1 MNFSQLVSRGKGRVA
16 AAVVGVLLT
25 LAGCGGG
32 DAVEEFRPERLLAF
46 GDELSVLES
55 DGRKY
60 SVNALTEDDDD
71 DEDAIDC
78 SNSALWIQWLAEDY
92 NFVFPQC
99 NPNDVAAP
107 QGKILATVGAKAD
120 DIKTQVDQF
129 LTGDAFSSRDLVT
142 MMVGGNDVIELF
154 EAYKNDGRTEAD
166 ITAELEARGQRWA
179 EQVNRVA
186 LAGPPVI
193 VSTIADMSLTPY
205 ARAQSSADRALIKR
219 LVAAYNTAMILNII
233 NDGRLIGLIFGDV
246 LSQSI
251 DDNAGAY
258 GFSNVRSVLCA
269 VALPDCSPNT
279 FTEDAED
286 DDATAF
292 NYLWADD
299 TRPSPGFHQRLGSL
313 ALSRAR
319 NNPF

>member
-1 MNFSQLVSRGKGRVA
+1 MDFSQVVSRGRGRVA
-16 AAVVGVLLT
+16 AAVVGVLLA

-32 DAVEEFRPERLLAF
+32 DAVEEFRPDRLLAF

-71 DEDAIDC
+71 EEDAIDC
-78 SNSALWIQWLAEDY
+78 SDSELWIQWVAEDY

-99 NPNDVAAP
+99 NPNEVAAP

-120 DIKTQVDQF
+120 DIKTQVDLF
-129 LTGDAFSSRDLVT
+129 LTGDAFNSRDLVT

-166 ITAELEARGQRWA
+166 ITTELEARGRRWA

-186 LAGPPVI
+186 QAGPAVI
-193 VSTIADMSLTPY
+193 VSTILDTSLTPY
-205 ARAQSSADRALIKR
+205 AREQTSAERAVIKR

-251 DDNAGAY
+251 NDNASAY
-258 GFSNVRSVLCA
+258 GYSNVTSAFCA
-269 VALPDCSPNT
+269 VALPDCSKDTPV
-279 FTEDAED
+279 
-286 DDATAF
+286 DDADPDEVF
-292 NYLWADD
+292 DYLWADD
-299 TRPSPGFHQRLGSL
+299 TRPGPDFQQRLGSL